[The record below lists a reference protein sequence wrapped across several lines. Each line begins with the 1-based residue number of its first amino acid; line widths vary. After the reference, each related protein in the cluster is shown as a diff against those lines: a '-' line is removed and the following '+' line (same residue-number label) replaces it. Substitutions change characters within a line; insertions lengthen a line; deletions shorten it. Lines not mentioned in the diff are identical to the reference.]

1 MSFLSKL
8 FSPKNKVNWN
18 NYSGYLERPFVSFDI
33 CDTPKPN
40 PYINSEIPIV
50 KDSINILHRTE
61 YTNTLNPDKT
71 IHRYRKDILY
81 YPIKPQ
87 MQNEY
92 LRILENL
99 NTIIKHLELNR
110 KYIIPINQICLSS
123 DTPNSLPFS
132 LIIFDEDKK
141 LFDFV
146 YSDKTGF
153 LYIDI
158 YFDLLGNMTKAYVK
172 NCLNDHIKENFRLYK
187 IGFDLFKITDNDN
200 VIYQRGK
207 IGNPNIHDY
216 N

>member
-33 CDTPKPN
+33 CNTPKPN

-81 YPIKPQ
+81 YPILFETQ
-87 MQNEY
+87 TEY
-92 LRILENL
+92 LRILEKL
-99 NTIIKHLELNR
+99 NTIIKQLELDC
-110 KYIIPINQICLSS
+110 KYIIPINKICFTL
-123 DTPNSLPFS
+123 DQPKSLPPS
-132 LIIFDEDKK
+132 LIIFDDEKK
-141 LFDFV
+141 IFDFF
-146 YSDKTGF
+146 YRDKSNF
-153 LYIDI
+153 LCVDI
-158 YFDLLGNMTKAYVK
+158 YFDLLGNMTKACVK
-172 NCLNDHIKENFRLYK
+172 NYLNEHIKENFRLYK
-187 IGFDLFKITDNDN
+187 TGFDLFKITDNDN

-207 IGNPNIHDY
+207 IGSHNIHDY